1 METPLT
7 RFSYVP
13 NVPSDNRKET
23 AEDAMHTR
31 NKPKT
36 VGIALM
42 FLAVSIGIGIL
53 AVPPAEAQ
61 QQSSALFSVVT
72 GNVRFMNKGDA
83 SWQMAQVGM
92 RVTEGADV
100 VAEPG
105 SNAELRLPDGSTVLV
120 AENTRFIVT
129 KLDFDSQNRM
139 RESFFHL
146 ATGKLRA
153 IVSKAAASLVA
164 SRHNNFAITTPTA
177 VAAVRGTTLYAIV
190 DAATGATSFLCT
202 EGTAV
207 VQVMVAGRMQTV
219 TITAGQMT
227 TVALGQ
233 APTPPSL
240 PTAAQQ
246 AAITSPNVATTG
258 AGTTVLNASV
268 TQISVPSAA
277 SVTVTVDQAIAAAL
291 PGTPLTA
298 PALESGPSSI
308 TVQPNNPITPTDVST
323 GRP

>member
-1 METPLT
+1 
-7 RFSYVP
+7 
-13 NVPSDNRKET
+13 
-23 AEDAMHTR
+23 MHSWKR
-31 NKPKT
+31 PKMG
-36 VGIALM
+36 GIALAL
-42 FLAVSIGIGIL
+42 LAVAIGIGIL
-53 AVPPAEAQ
+53 VVPAADAQ
-61 QQSSALFSVVT
+61 QQASALFSVVT

-83 SWQMAQVGM
+83 SWQRAQVGM

-120 AENTRFIVT
+120 AENTRFIVN

-153 IVSKAAASLVA
+153 IVSKAAAAMVA
-164 SRHNNFAITTPTA
+164 ARQNNFAITTPTA

-190 DAATGATSFLCT
+190 DSTTGTTSFMCT

-207 VQVMVAGRMQTV
+207 IQVMVAGRLQTV
-219 TITAGQMT
+219 TITAGQVTTMT
-227 TVALGQ
+227 PGQ
-233 APTPPSL
+233 APSAPGP

-246 AAITSPNVATTG
+246 AAITSPNVPTTG
-258 AGTTVLNASV
+258 AGTTVLTASV

-277 SVTVTVDQAIAAAL
+277 SVTVSVDQAIAAA
-291 PGTPLTA
+291 PPSGTPPTA
-298 PALESGPSSI
+298 ATLPPAPTVI
-308 TVQPNNPITPTDVST
+308 NVQPNNPMTPTDLSS
-323 GRP
+323 GKP

>member
-1 METPLT
+1 
-7 RFSYVP
+7 
-13 NVPSDNRKET
+13 
-23 AEDAMHTR
+23 MHSWKR
-31 NKPKT
+31 PKMG
-36 VGIALM
+36 GIALAL
-42 FLAVSIGIGIL
+42 LAVAIGIGIL
-53 AVPPAEAQ
+53 VVPPAEAQ
-61 QQSSALFSVVT
+61 QQASALFSVVT

-120 AENTRFIVT
+120 AENTRFIVN

-207 VQVMVAGRMQTV
+207 IQVMVAGRLQTV
-219 TITAGQMT
+219 TISAGQVT
-227 TVALGQ
+227 TMAPGQ
-233 APTPPSL
+233 APSAPAP

-258 AGTTVLNASV
+258 AGTSVLTASV
-268 TQISVPSAA
+268 TQISVPSAD
-277 SVTVTVDQAIAAAL
+277 SVTVRVDQAIAAA
-291 PGTPLTA
+291 PPSGTSPTA
-298 PALESGPSSI
+298 PTLPPAPTVI
-308 TVQPNNPITPTDVST
+308 NVQPNNPLTPTDLSS
-323 GRP
+323 GKP

>member
-1 METPLT
+1 
-7 RFSYVP
+7 
-13 NVPSDNRKET
+13 
-23 AEDAMHTR
+23 MHTWKR
-31 NKPKT
+31 PKT
-36 VGIALM
+36 VGITLVL
-42 FLAVSIGIGIL
+42 LAVAIGIGIL
-53 AVPPAEAQ
+53 AVPAAEAQ
-61 QQSSALFSVVT
+61 QQASALFSMVT

-83 SWQMAQVGM
+83 AWQRAQVGV

-120 AENTRFIVT
+120 AENTRFFVT

-139 RESFFHL
+139 KESFFHL

-153 IVSKAAASLVA
+153 IVSKAAAAMVA
-164 SRHNNFAITTPTA
+164 ARQNNFAITTPTA

-190 DAATGATSFLCT
+190 DAATGATSFMCT

-207 VQVMVAGRMQTV
+207 IQVMVNGVPRTV
-219 TITAGQMT
+219 TITAGQVT

-233 APTPPSL
+233 APSAPAPPTP
-240 PTAAQQ
+240 AQQ
-246 AAITSPNVATTG
+246 AAITSPTVATTG
-258 AGTTVLNASV
+258 AGTSVLNAPV

-277 SVTVTVDQAIAAAL
+277 SVTITVEQAIATAPP
-291 PGTPLTA
+291 PGTPPPTA
-298 PALESGPSSI
+298 AALAGPPVI
-308 TVQPNNPITPTDVST
+308 NVQPNPITPTDLSS

>member
-1 METPLT
+1 
-7 RFSYVP
+7 
-13 NVPSDNRKET
+13 
-23 AEDAMHTR
+23 MHTWKR
-31 NKPKT
+31 PKT
-36 VGIALM
+36 VGIALVL
-42 FLAVSIGIGIL
+42 LAVAIGIGVL
-53 AVPPAEAQ
+53 VVPAAEAQ
-61 QQSSALFSVVT
+61 QQASAVFSVVT
-72 GNVRFMNKGDA
+72 GNVRVMNKGDA
-83 SWQMAQVGM
+83 AWQRAQVGM

-105 SNAELRLPDGSTVLV
+105 SNAELRLPDNSTVLV

-153 IVSKAAASLVA
+153 IVSKAAAALVA
-164 SRHNNFAITTPTA
+164 SRQNNFAITTPTA

-190 DAATGATSFLCT
+190 DPVSGATSFLCT

-207 VQVMVAGRMQTV
+207 IQVMVAGRLQAVTISAGQVTTV
-219 TITAGQMT
+219 TP
-227 TVALGQ
+227 GQ
-233 APTPPSL
+233 APSPPAPPTP
-240 PTAAQQ
+240 AQQ

-258 AGTTVLNASV
+258 AGTSVLNAPV

-277 SVTVTVDQAIAAAL
+277 SVTITVQQMIAAAP
-291 PGTPLTA
+291 PGTPPPTA
-298 PALESGPSSI
+298 PALAGPPI
-308 TVQPNNPITPTDVST
+308 INVQPNPITPTDLSS

>member
-1 METPLT
+1 
-7 RFSYVP
+7 
-13 NVPSDNRKET
+13 
-23 AEDAMHTR
+23 MHSWKRPT
-31 NKPKT
+31 T
-36 VGIALM
+36 SGIALAL
-42 FLAVSIGIGIL
+42 LAVAIGIGIL
-53 AVPPAEAQ
+53 VVPAAEAQ
-61 QQSSALFSVVT
+61 QQASALFSVVT

-83 SWQMAQVGM
+83 SWQKAQVGM

-120 AENTRFIVT
+120 AENTRFIVN

-164 SRHNNFAITTPTA
+164 ARQNNFAITTPTA

-190 DAATGATSFLCT
+190 DSATGATSFMCT

-207 VQVMVAGRMQTV
+207 IQVMVAGRLQTV
-219 TITAGQMT
+219 TITAGQVT
-227 TVALGQ
+227 TLAPGQ
-233 APTPPSL
+233 APSAPAPPTP
-240 PTAAQQ
+240 AQQ

-258 AGTTVLNASV
+258 AGTSVLNAPV

-277 SVTVTVDQAIAAAL
+277 SVTVTVEQAVAAAPPPSGTPPPAAPAL
-291 PGTPLTA
+291 AGPPIVTVQPTPLTA
-298 PALESGPSSI
+298 
-308 TVQPNNPITPTDVST
+308 TDLS
-323 GRP
+323 PKK